1 MLVKKFKFLYLLLAF
16 YSLSIYSQFDTGH
29 SIVSIHKISE
39 KLDDKNIIGIKVDL
53 DEGWHTYWKN
63 PGDAGGPIIV
73 NISSP
78 EKINIKK
85 IYFPPPELI
94 PYEPL
99 MTYGYKQ
106 EVLFPIEI
114 DNTALIDQDTVFD
127 FEINLLICEDVC
139 IPESAVFSLK
149 YDDFIASD
157 ETTEWLK
164 TIPDITYPVL
174 TFINKKNNTFE
185 IKFSGIDEISNIYFF
200 PENENIFNYAAI
212 QKLSYDGKNY
222 LLEINVDEITNI
234 NKQTTV
240 TGILKIND
248 QYYKVKS
255 NPNIKE
261 IQPSNSALKMLLF
274 AFIGGLILNL
284 MPCVFPVISLKVL
297 SMVKMGGESQSK
309 IITHSMV
316 FSIGVIVSFIAIAAL
331 VTYLRS
337 TGEMIGWGFQ
347 LQSPYLVSVLSSL
360 MIIIGFV
367 LLMDINLGMS
377 LTRLGNT
384 ATNSSLLSSF
394 STGVL
399 AVIVASPCT
408 APFMGAAIGYA
419 LIESSSSTYPIFL
432 SLSLGFSFPYI
443 LLALNPSLI
452 QKLPKPGNW
461 MNVFKEFMAFP
472 MFATAIWLL
481 WVFSLQVNTNSLIE
495 LILIW
500 FLIGIFFWLSSKT
513 ENKILKLISILI
525 ILISVFTQTTNI
537 NNEIS
542 ETNFDQTKSN
552 DYILWNQALEDEL
565 ISNNKSFFI
574 NYTAAW
580 CITCQ
585 ANEKIALSSLKVKNY
600 FKSQDIAYLKADWT
614 NKSPEILES
623 LKKYGRTG
631 VPLYI
636 YWEPSMSEPR
646 VLPAILTE
654 KIIFD
659 YL

>member
-1 MLVKKFKFLYLLLAF
+1 
-16 YSLSIYSQFDTGH
+16 
-29 SIVSIHKISE
+29 
-39 KLDDKNIIGIKVDL
+39 
-53 DEGWHTYWKN
+53 
-63 PGDAGGPIIV
+63 
-73 NISSP
+73 
-78 EKINIKK
+78 
-85 IYFPPPELI
+85 
-94 PYEPL
+94 
-99 MTYGYKQ
+99 MTYGYKE

-114 DNTALIDQDTVFD
+114 ENTDLIDEDTVFD

-139 IPESAVFSLK
+139 IPESAIFSQK
-149 YDDFIASD
+149 YDEFIASD

-174 TFINKKNNTFE
+174 TFINNKSNTLDM
-185 IKFSGIDEISNIYFF
+185 KFSGIDEISDVYFF
-200 PENENIFNYAAI
+200 PENENIFNYAAK

-222 LLEINVDEITNI
+222 LLEINIDEISNI
-234 NKQTTV
+234 NNQTSV

-248 QYYKVKS
+248 GYYKVKS
-255 NPNIKE
+255 SPKVLE
-261 IQPSNSALKMLLF
+261 TQKSNSILKMLLF

-297 SMVKMGGESQSK
+297 SMVKMGGESKSK
-309 IITHSMV
+309 IISHSLI
-316 FSIGVIVSFIAIAAL
+316 FSIGVIISFLAIAAL

-347 LQSPYLVSVLSSL
+347 LQSPYVVSILSSL

-367 LLMDINLGMS
+367 LLLDINLGLS
-377 LTRLGNT
+377 LTRLRSSTN
-384 ATNSSLLSSF
+384 NSSLFSSF

-419 LIESSSSTYPIFL
+419 LLESSSSTYPIFL
-432 SLSLGFSFPYI
+432 SLSIGFAFPYI
-443 LLALNPSLI
+443 LLALKPSLI

-461 MNVFKEFMAFP
+461 MNIFKEFMAFP

-481 WVFSLQVNTNSLIE
+481 WVFSIQVSTNSLIE

-500 FLIGIFFWLSSKT
+500 FLIGILFWLTSKT
-513 ENKILKLISILI
+513 NNQIIKSVSILIVLISI
-525 ILISVFTQTTNI
+525 FTQTINI
-537 NNEIS
+537 NNEIAK
-542 ETNFDQTKSN
+542 TNADQSKSN
-552 DYILWNQALEDEL
+552 DYVLWNQTIEDDL
-565 ISNNKSFFI
+565 VFSNKSFFI

-585 ANEKIALSSLKVKNY
+585 ANEKIALSSLKVQNY
-600 FKSQDIAYLKADWT
+600 FKSQNITYLKADWT

-636 YWEPSMSEPR
+636 YWEPSMSEPM

>member
-1 MLVKKFKFLYLLLAF
+1 MPIKKFKFLYLLLAF

-29 SIVSIHKISE
+29 SIVSIHKISK
-39 KLDDKNIIGIKVDL
+39 KLDDKNIIGIKIDL

-261 IQPSNSALKMLLF
+261 IQPSNSVLKMLLF

-419 LIESSSSTYPIFL
+419 LLESSSSTYPIFL

-500 FLIGIFFWLSSKT
+500 FLIGIFFWLTSKT

-525 ILISVFTQTTNI
+525 ILISVFTQTANI

>member
-500 FLIGIFFWLSSKT
+500 FLIGIFFWLTSKT

>member
-1 MLVKKFKFLYLLLAF
+1 MPIKNLRFLYLLLAF
-16 YSLSIYSQFDTGH
+16 YSLSIYSQIDTGH

-39 KLDDKNIIGIKVDL
+39 QTDKNFIGIKVDL
-53 DEGWHTYWKN
+53 DDGWHTYWKN

-73 NISSP
+73 KILSP
-78 EKINIKK
+78 EKVNIKK
-85 IYFPPPELI
+85 IYFPPPQLI

-99 MTYGYKQ
+99 MTYGYKE

-114 DNTALIDQDTVFD
+114 ENTHLIDEDTVFD
-127 FEINLLICEDVC
+127 FEVNLLICEDVC
-139 IPESAVFSLK
+139 IPESAVFSQK
-149 YDDFIASD
+149 YDEFKASD

-174 TFINKKNNTFE
+174 TFINNKNNTLDM
-185 IKFSGIDEISNIYFF
+185 KFSGIDEISDVYFF
-200 PENENIFNYAAI
+200 PENKNIFNYAAK
-212 QKLSYDGKNY
+212 QKLTYDGKNY
-222 LLEINVDEITNI
+222 LLEINIDEISNI
-234 NKQTTV
+234 NSQTLL
-240 TGILKIND
+240 TGLLKIND
-248 QYYKVKS
+248 GYYKVKS
-255 NPNIKE
+255 SPKILE
-261 IQPSNSALKMLLF
+261 TQVSNSILKMLLF

-297 SMVKMGGESQSK
+297 SMVKMGGESKSK
-309 IITHSMV
+309 IISHSLI
-316 FSIGVIVSFIAIAAL
+316 FSIGVVISFLAIAAL

-347 LQSPYLVSVLSSL
+347 LQSPYVVSILSSL

-367 LLMDINLGMS
+367 LLLDINLGLS
-377 LTRLGNT
+377 LTRLGSSTN
-384 ATNSSLLSSF
+384 NSSLFSSF

-419 LIESSSSTYPIFL
+419 LLESSSSTYPIFL
-432 SLSLGFSFPYI
+432 SLSIGFAFPYI
-443 LLALNPSLI
+443 LLALKPSLI

-481 WVFSLQVNTNSLIE
+481 WVFSIQVSTNSLIE

-500 FLIGIFFWLSSKT
+500 FLIGILFWLTSKT
-513 ENKILKLISILI
+513 NNQIIKSVSILIVLISI
-525 ILISVFTQTTNI
+525 FAQTINI
-537 NNEIS
+537 NNEITKTS
-542 ETNFDQTKSN
+542 SDQSKSN
-552 DYILWNQALEDEL
+552 DYVLWNQTIEDDL
-565 ISNNKSFFI
+565 VSNNKSFFI

-585 ANEKIALSSLKVKNY
+585 ANEKIALSSLKVQNY
-600 FKSQDIAYLKADWT
+600 FKSQDITYLKADWT